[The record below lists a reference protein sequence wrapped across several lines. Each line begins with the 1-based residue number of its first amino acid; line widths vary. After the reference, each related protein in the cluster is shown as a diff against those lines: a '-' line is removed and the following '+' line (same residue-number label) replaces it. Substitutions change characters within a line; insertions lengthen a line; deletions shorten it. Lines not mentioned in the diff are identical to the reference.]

1 MKSPMHG
8 TGIGYAGIDGVWWLP
23 AERHFVWP
31 RAMRD
36 HLARVGDALF
46 QFVDAVWR
54 VLESG
59 SDPEL
64 AAQLRHRVPESLTS
78 HFDLAPVLSF
88 RPDFQLVPTGEPALP
103 FRPVLTEIEIAPSA
117 QGFAHAMQV
126 GYGLS
131 TDIADSFAAFLDGRT
146 FYIVGTAQWSEFLF
160 EQLAFCRALAERG
173 ATAFVLYDRPLA
185 TLAAEIARGERWQPP
200 IFGIP
205 TRPPGWNVDLQARFQ
220 THGFERFW
228 LDQWPEQVDDG
239 VVYRFGYLEN
249 FDAAHLA
256 RMDEWR
262 ANGAT
267 FINPLAYPL
276 DSKVLLTALQ
286 RPTLRSHLSP
296 TTLDLLDGAIPETHL
311 LTPAIL
317 PILQQE
323 RAGWLIKYAGFD
335 GGNAAW
341 GGRSVGLGLDYDGA
355 AWQDLLQCACDL
367 PWPVVAQRLTPSA
380 QMAVDY
386 LQPDGS
392 TATLYGSSRLRV
404 FFLHTP
410 GGSAI
415 PCGAHITVSGGTRV
429 SEGAGSVQGPIEFL
443 KVNS

>member
-323 RAGWLIKYAGFD
+323 RWLADQICRVRR
-335 GGNAAW
+335 W
-341 GGRSVGLGLDYDGA
+341 QRGLGR
-355 AWQDLLQCACDL
+355 
-367 PWPVVAQRLTPSA
+367 AQRGA
-380 QMAVDY
+380 W
-386 LQPDGS
+386 
-392 TATLYGSSRLRV
+392 SRLRRRSV
-404 FFLHTP
+404 
-410 GGSAI
+410 
-415 PCGAHITVSGGTRV
+415 
-429 SEGAGSVQGPIEFL
+429 AGSPTVRLRPSLAGGGAAPHPVGADGGGLSPAGRLHGHPLWQQPPARLLLTHTWRICHPLWRAYHCFGRYPGL
-443 KVNS
+443 